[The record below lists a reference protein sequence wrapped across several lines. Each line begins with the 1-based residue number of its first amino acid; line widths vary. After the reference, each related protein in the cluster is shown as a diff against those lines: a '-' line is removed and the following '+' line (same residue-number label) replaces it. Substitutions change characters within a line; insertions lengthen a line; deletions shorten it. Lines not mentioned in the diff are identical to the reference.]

1 MSNLINRVMGEYPV
15 SISTSL
21 AFQGLFDK
29 HPDSPKNKKKIGDFK
44 QIWINIKTLYRNL
57 HNAVEVKTEKIELTV
72 IMDYVDILKAEM
84 SAIDELMEKEGYTV
98 NYYHMNYD
106 NLERKYPRAFIRGDK
121 TLKQILF
128 TKLFNEVAK
137 LMLVRNFH
145 KNMFIFNGRITPEDK
160 KSSIILTHLAL
171 DLFSVTN
178 FNELVL
184 LESHTGKLK
193 ERAEWYTKYYQGAE
207 LSHIPFREDLI
218 QIFGDNESIRPMP
231 KRTRD
236 AFNLIAIKGKWSQV
250 TTSEKINYTINQ
262 SNDLYLK
269 ESWKSITKTV
279 KS

>member
-1 MSNLINRVMGEYPV
+1 MSNLVNRVMGEYPL
-15 SISTSL
+15 SIATSL
-21 AFQGLFDK
+21 AFEGLFDK
-29 HPDSPKNKKKIGDFK
+29 HPDKPKNEKKAGDFK

-57 HNAVEVKTEKIELTV
+57 YNAVEDKTEQVDNNIVTE
-72 IMDYVDILKAEM
+72 YADILKAEM
-84 SAIDELMEKEGYTV
+84 STIDELMEKEGYTV
-98 NYYHMNYD
+98 NYYQMNYD
-106 NLERKYPRAFIRGDK
+106 NLEKKYPRAFIRGDK

-137 LMLVRNFH
+137 AMLVKDFH
-145 KNMFIFNGRITPEDK
+145 KNMFIFKGRIIPTDK
-160 KSSIILTHLAL
+160 TSSIVLTHLAL

-193 ERAEWYTKYYQGAE
+193 EKAEWYTKYYQGAE
-207 LSHIPFREDLI
+207 LIHIPFREDLI
-218 QIFGDNESIRPMP
+218 QIFGDNESISPMP

-236 AFNLIAIKGKWSQV
+236 AFNLIAVKGRWSQV
-250 TTSEKINYTINQ
+250 TTTEKINYTISQ

-269 ESWKSITKTV
+269 ESWKDIAKTV